1 MSLNQHQ
8 RTAILQSVKK
18 RVLQHHINVAGINYG
33 EWAKLVDER
42 TPRLAAT
49 EGEEF
54 EGGVSS
60 LLAQLGTSHTVFY
73 HERTISLP
81 PQHSLNATLCAFQRH
96 GREIWGFVDVF
107 EDGPAHVAGIRA
119 GDILLS
125 VDGTPYEPP
134 SMPRFSTGKS
144 FTLTVSNPD
153 GQERRDIAIDI
164 PYRKGTK
171 DRPPII
177 EPKPLSHRMLEP
189 GIGLLRITYFPGP
202 MGLEFAR
209 ALDMAITDLKQ
220 HQCDR
225 LIVDLRG
232 NIGGGLGF
240 ARLASYFCPGAL
252 PIGHSLTSR
261 RLRKG
266 FSSQELPRVPMPQT
280 RAALLFTLGSYA
292 FRDKSIH
299 LLTQSLGAQP
309 FHGRIVLLVNQW
321 TNSAAEMVANFA
333 AESRL
338 ATIVGGRT
346 AGNVLGAANFPV
358 GRGYRVRLPIF
369 GWYTSQGHCL
379 EGKGVTPDVAVEPD
393 LDLLNAGVD
402 QHLAKGLEILGG
414 VRAGQVTRK

>member
-1 MSLNQHQ
+1 M
-8 RTAILQSVKK
+8 
-18 RVLQHHINVAGINYG
+18 
-33 EWAKLVDER
+33 DER

-107 EDGPAHVAGIRA
+107 EDGPAHVAGIGA

-134 SMPRFSTGKS
+134 SMPRFRTGQS

-153 GQERRDIAIDI
+153 GQDRRDIAIDI

-280 RAALLFTLGSYA
+280 WAALLFTLGSYA

-299 LLTQSLGAQP
+299 LSTQSLGAQP
-309 FHGRIVLLVNQW
+309 FHGRIVLLVNEW

-346 AGNVLGAANFPV
+346 AGNASECQLS
-358 GRGYRVRLPIF
+358 GRSGSSGTLADLWVVHP
-369 GWYTSQGHCL
+369 QGHCL

-393 LDLLNAGVD
+393 LDHSMPASISISPRGWKSSV
-402 QHLAKGLEILGG
+402 AS
-414 VRAGQVTRK
+414 GQVSYAQVGGQSTCRSGFILSYSGRSRWEPFSGRSRAPKIPLLR